1 MNDRS
6 LDPFIVHRS
15 SFIVHRSSL
24 SAMNPKTE
32 IEKLR
37 KALER
42 HNRLYYLDAAPE
54 ITDHAFDQMMKRLQ
68 ELEAQHPEHFD
79 ANSPSQRVGGAPIG
93 EFETVIHEPPMLSI
107 DNAYSLDE
115 LREWDERVRRGLGA
129 DDAEYVAELKIDGV
143 SISLLYENGNL
154 IRGATRGDGVR
165 GDDVTPNVRTVR
177 ALPLKIDP
185 KVKGLEVRGE
195 IYISKRD
202 FAKLNEAIEDA
213 GHEPLANPRNAAAGS
228 LRQKDPKL
236 VSQRKL
242 SAYVYHVITLDG
254 RQAESQWDAYALLD
268 RLGFPTNPKRAL
280 CPALDDVIAF
290 IEHWREHRHDLDF
303 EIDGIVI
310 KVNRRELQLEL
321 GATSK
326 APRWA
331 VAFKYPPEAAQ
342 TVVRNINLY
351 VGRTGTVTPVAEFDP
366 VRLGGTKV
374 VNASLHNFEELARKD
389 VRIGDTIVVEKGGD
403 IIPKVVD
410 VLTGKRPRSA
420 KAFKAPA
427 NCPVCGEPLHR
438 FEDEVAIRCI
448 NQGCPAIV
456 LQSLTHFA
464 SRKAMDIEGLGWQT
478 VDALLKS
485 GLVTDYA
492 SLYELTVEQVAE
504 LERKGEK
511 SAAKLIENIER
522 SKKNELARLIFGLGI
537 RMVGERAAKILAD
550 RFRSLDALI
559 HATFDELVEVHEIG
573 PKVAEAITI
582 YFSVPANRERLE
594 KMQRLGVAPSYVATA
609 TGDKL
614 AGKTVVVTGTLTR
627 FSRDEIHK
635 LIEREGGKPSGS
647 VSSKTS
653 YVVAGEAA
661 GSKLEKAKSLGVP
674 VLTEEEFLDLLSI
687 T

>member
-1 MNDRS
+1 MNVKS
-6 LDPFIVHRS
+6 
-15 SFIVHRSSL
+15 
-24 SAMNPKTE
+24 E

-37 KALER
+37 KELER
-42 HNRLYYLDAAPE
+42 HNRLYYLDAQPE
-54 ITDHAFDQMMKRLQ
+54 ISDYDFDQMLKRLQ
-68 ELEAQHPEHFD
+68 ELETRHPEHFD
-79 ANSPSQRVGGAPIG
+79 PNSPTQRVGGAPIG
-93 EFETVIHEPPMLSI
+93 EFATVIHEPPMLSI
-107 DNAYSLDE
+107 ENAYSLDE
-115 LREWDERVRRGLGA
+115 LREWDERARRGLGH
-129 DDAEYVAELKIDGV
+129 DAVEYEAELKIDGV

-154 IRGATRGDGVR
+154 ARGATRGDGAR

-185 KVKGLEVRGE
+185 KIKRLEVRGE
-195 IYISKRD
+195 IYLSKTD
-202 FAKLNEAIEDA
+202 FAKHNEAIEEA
-213 GHEPLANPRNAAAGS
+213 GHEPLANPRNAAAGA

-236 VSQRKL
+236 VAQRRL
-242 SAYVYHVITLDG
+242 SAYVYHVVGVDG
-254 RQAESQWDAYALLD
+254 RQVESQWAAYELLD
-268 RLGFPTNPKRAL
+268 KLGFPTNPKRKL
-280 CPALDDVIAF
+280 CATLDEVVAF
-290 IEHWREHRHDLDF
+290 IEEWHEHRHGLDF
-303 EIDGIVI
+303 EIDGIVV

-342 TVVRNINLY
+342 TVVRAINLY

-374 VNASLHNFEELARKD
+374 VNASLHNFDELARKD
-389 VRIGDTIVVEKGGD
+389 VRIGDAILVEKGGD

-410 VLTGKRPRSA
+410 VLKDKRPRGA
-420 KAFKAPA
+420 KKVEPPET
-427 NCPVCGEPLHR
+427 CPVCGEPLHR

-492 SLYELTVEQVAE
+492 SLYELTAEQVAE

-511 SAAKLIENIER
+511 SSAKLIENIER
-522 SKKNELARLIFGLGI
+522 SKQNDLARLIFGLGV

-550 RFRSLDALI
+550 RFHSIDALMN
-559 HATFDELVEVHEIG
+559 ATVEELVEVHEIG
-573 PKVAEAITI
+573 PKVAESITF
-582 YFSVPANRERLE
+582 YFAVPANRERIE
-594 KMQRLGVAPSYVATA
+594 KMKRLGLEPKHVATV

-614 AGKTVVVTGTLTR
+614 TGKSVVVTGTLTR

-635 LIEREGGKPSGS
+635 LIEREGGKPAGS

-674 VLTEEEFLDLLSI
+674 VLSEEEFLAMLDV
-687 T
+687 